1 LPPFFKGVEM
11 AIEHAIVGLTTTATL
26 LTVAASGGG
35 KDGSTILIQNP
46 AGGQVVYLGGAGVTS
61 SVYGFILAVDA
72 NISLELNQDEALYG
86 VVATSTQ
93 SVAVL
98 RQGV

>member
-1 LPPFFKGVEM
+1 M
-11 AIEHAIVGLTTTATL
+11 AINHALVTVGTSATL

-35 KDGSTILIQNP
+35 KDGSTILVQNP
-46 AGGQVVYLGGAGVTS
+46 SGGVSVYLGGAGVTS
-61 SVYGFILAVDA
+61 SSYGYILAA
-72 NISLELNQDEALYG
+72 NSNISIELNQDEALYG
-86 VVATSTQ
+86 VVASSTQ

>member
-1 LPPFFKGVEM
+1 M
-11 AIEHAIVGLTTTATL
+11 AINHALVSVGTTATL

-35 KDGSTILIQNP
+35 KDSSTILIQNP
-46 AGGQVVYLGGAGVTS
+46 SGGQAVYLGGAGVTS
-61 SVYGFILAVDA
+61 SDYGYKLAVDS
-72 NISLELNQDEALYG
+72 NISIELNQDEALYG
-86 VVATSTQ
+86 VVAATTQ

>member
-1 LPPFFKGVEM
+1 M
-11 AIEHAIVGLTTTATL
+11 AINHALVSVGTSATL

-35 KDGSTILIQNP
+35 KDGSTILVQNP
-46 AGGQVVYLGGAGVTS
+46 SGGVSVYLGGAGVTS
-61 SVYGFILAVDA
+61 SAYGFILAA
-72 NISLELNQDEALYG
+72 GSNIAIELNQDEALYG
-86 VVATSTQ
+86 AVASSTQ